1 MVSHAVEHRQR
12 LVVRVDGN
20 RNLSALDTSDFG
32 SHFLN
37 FHAAFACTVWATVS
51 KDYRDD
57 WSPRAK
63 FVRLPGPV
71 SFPQIIHILDFETSS
86 FRRELVRASL
96 TVLVWQMT
104 GAGLSGTDFPGSI
117 LACLAGIYRAV
128 AVEVFT
134 EFDRLAFGDGLF
146 GIFADLVQGSV
157 DTGANGFDKVIVQ

>member
-96 TVLVWQMT
+96 TVLVCQITCRAFRGRLSWARYWQ
-104 GAGLSGTDFPGSI
+104 AFSRHLSSGCRRGFHRIRSIGVRRRSVRYLRRPGS
-117 LACLAGIYRAV
+117 R
-128 AVEVFT
+128 E
-134 EFDRLAFGDGLF
+134 R
-146 GIFADLVQGSV
+146 
-157 DTGANGFDKVIVQ
+157 